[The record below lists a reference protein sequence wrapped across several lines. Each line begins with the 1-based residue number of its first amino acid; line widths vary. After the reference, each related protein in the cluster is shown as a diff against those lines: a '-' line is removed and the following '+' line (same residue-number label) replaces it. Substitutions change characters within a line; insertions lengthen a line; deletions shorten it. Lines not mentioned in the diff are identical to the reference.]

1 MSPQPLLDHQ
11 YNGSPDA
18 VGYRLRVRRVD
29 GMGKEKLEETKAV
42 GGERDK
48 GAGSS
53 SSSREASL
61 EGLDPWTHY
70 QVQIQAF
77 NSIGAGP
84 WSSGVTA
91 HTAESGKTPG
101 THGARHRFV

>member
-29 GMGKEKLEETKAV
+29 GAGKEKLEETRAAAA
-42 GGERDK
+42 GGER
-48 GAGSS
+48 GMAAGSS

-61 EGLDPWTHY
+61 EGLDPWTQY
-70 QVQIQAF
+70 LVQIQAF

-91 HTAESGKTPG
+91 HTAESGEAAR
-101 THGARHRFV
+101 THTS